1 MHKRVQQAV
10 NILQDILTGDGEVN
24 VEEALTVT
32 LELLKP
38 VPEAMVKIEGKLQEK
53 MAVQAFRILGGM
65 LEVDCDYSY
74 NLSVELGVDM
84 FEMEEAV
91 KELIRNNGGMKS
103 K

>member
-1 MHKRVQQAV
+1 MHERVQQAV
-10 NILQDILTGDGEVN
+10 NILQDILAGDGEVN
-24 VEEALTVT
+24 VEEALTET

-38 VPEAMVKIEGKLQEK
+38 VPKAMVKIKGKLQEK
-53 MAVQAFRILGGM
+53 MAVQAFSILGSM